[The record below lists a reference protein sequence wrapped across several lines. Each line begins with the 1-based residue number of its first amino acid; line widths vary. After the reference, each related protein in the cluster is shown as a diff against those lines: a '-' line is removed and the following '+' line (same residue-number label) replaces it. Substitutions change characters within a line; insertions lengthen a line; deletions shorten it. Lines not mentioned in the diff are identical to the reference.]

1 MTLCLAILAR
11 GTCILI
17 EHLTVFPILTGCLE
31 YQRNVHVSLRGNDS
45 KRCGSIKKPC
55 RTITKAVTR
64 VSWDGMVILDGS
76 GTAKQPYNC
85 EQLTT
90 RAHHP
95 GIRVTRSVT
104 MTSLPST
111 EAHVTCPK
119 GFHFHGSN
127 ESLRISLS
135 GLSFSKTTLKFIDCG
150 DVEIINCTLRKRHSD
165 KTAMESAV
173 VIRVQNISKVNVTI
187 RDSVFQNNSLCVR
200 IYFEQ
205 QSLKKDRLF
214 SLTVTK
220 TKFLENGFHTQSPER
235 GAIVFSANETP
246 KKFSQTIYLQ
256 ITMNEVHC
264 LGGGGHFL
272 DVDLPTAVTTEA
284 YHNINLERNH
294 FMTSRSLYYSNVSMA
309 TVAFVDLQCVN
320 NSEVRCITVQSFT
333 NANRTIDLKVNGSRF
348 YDNKMNKMNRT
359 VKAATLQVT
368 GTTSQSGTINI
379 FNTSFVQ
386 SSEVAVSLTPNF
398 NVCLEGV
405 TVRSS
410 LYGVRMVAY
419 DAVVMNDSNFYLF
432 TSIHNCTFRNN
443 LMDVYGLL
451 NNTVRVD
458 VQVTN
463 TVFDGKEV
471 QEYNR
476 QNATFGIRI
485 IIPLLDK
492 QIPSKVNVE
501 IENATF
507 AGRPT
512 NAFVFVAKGN
522 KTITLR
528 GCKFRDSF
536 SLETNEWIV
545 QKYENL
551 PGYMTG
557 QGAFLFLF
565 DSDKLVDRG
574 CVKGGERH
582 DTHAQWIY
590 NSRVLVEN
598 TLFQNNFGYEAGAI
612 QIING
617 YVQFRRCNFTN
628 NFALSDTG
636 HVYVGYGSARV
647 EFQNCAFKREEGK
660 EGTFKGISFTVGR
673 FLHSESGGPI
683 KIKSTSFETKFSE
696 SRRARQQPVLRIS
709 YGGYFDIDS
718 NSTIQCPMGSS
729 LRFYNFTHFSYDGE
743 QDSSFCRINVTTEIF
758 ACLMCR
764 SKMYSLQSG
773 FSRGLSVRKGFS
785 CLECPFGAHC
795 KGPINIVAKRD
806 FWGYKITNSSNFSS
820 LTFVPCPEKY
830 CSGES
835 HYHQDFNRC
844 YGYRQGVLCGRCAP
858 GFTESLFSTKCRKAD
873 ECRCNFQLWLFMA
886 IYTIVLTFY
895 LLKKPPLVRF
905 LKDQIFWFKRDRHQQ
920 NLQRDSVLEKEE
932 SENGYIRIT
941 FYFYQVFD
949 LLSTTSVETM
959 MEKVPYIST
968 MVAAFNFEVH
978 ILDKKIGCPFA
989 GLTAVTKEMF
999 LSALV
1004 FVAIGHVFMT
1014 YCLNLVVYRILK
1026 KHKPLFVH
1034 YVAVAMEILLLGYE
1048 RLAETSLK
1056 LMHCVPIGS
1065 ELRLYYDGNVV
1076 CWQWWQHCLLAFNVI
1091 FVVPFVGVLYLGS
1104 GKLYNKTISWKQFI
1118 GACIVPLPFL
1128 VYWLVKRSH
1137 TKQRGNPASQ
1147 IRYSRLSSLF
1157 DDENA
1162 SHDSEE
1168 CTNEISNILLGP
1180 FRPPSA
1186 HDQGTLYW
1194 ESVLIG
1200 RRLVLLIFRAF
1211 IPNFMVCSFCMSFA
1225 CILMAVHHS
1234 IKKPFRDRTADRM
1247 ETFSLITLS
1256 CIATI
1261 NVTTATLASS
1271 AVRPEGPNKSIIVV
1285 LRWIQVALLSFPFAL
1300 FALLILFALL
1310 SQLVR
1315 FVILLKRKIWK
1326 GRTPNI

>member
-1 MTLCLAILAR
+1 M
-11 GTCILI
+11 I
-17 EHLTVFPILTGCLE
+17 EHLTVFPMFTGCLE
-31 YQRNVHVSLRGNDS
+31 YQRTVHVSLRGNDT

-64 VSWDGMVILDGS
+64 VSRDGMVILDGS

-95 GIRVTRSVT
+95 GIRVTRSLT

-127 ESLRISLS
+127 ESISLR

-150 DVEIINCTLRKRHSD
+150 DVQIINCTLRKRHSD
-165 KTAMESAV
+165 KTARESAV
-173 VIRVQNISKVNVTI
+173 VIRVQKISKVNVTI

-205 QSLKKDRLF
+205 RSLKKNRLF
-214 SLTVTK
+214 SLNVTK
-220 TKFLENGFHTQSPER
+220 TKFVENGFHTQSPER
-235 GAIVFSANETP
+235 GAIVFSTNETV
-246 KKFSQTIYLQ
+246 KKCFQTIYLQ

-264 LGGGGHFL
+264 IGGGGHFL
-272 DVDLPTAVTTEA
+272 DVELPTAVTKEA
-284 YHNINLERNH
+284 YYNINLERNH
-294 FMTSRSLYYSNVSMA
+294 FMASRSLYYSRVSRA
-309 TVAFVDLQCVN
+309 TVAFVGLQCVN

-333 NANRTIDLKVNGSRF
+333 NANRTIDLKVNGSSF
-348 YDNKMNKMNRT
+348 YYDNKTNQ
-359 VKAATLQVT
+359 APTLHVT
-368 GTTSQSGTINI
+368 GITAQSGTIYI
-379 FNTSFVQ
+379 FNTSFVR
-386 SSEVAVSLTPNF
+386 SKVAVSFTSNF
-398 NVCLEGV
+398 KVHFEAV
-405 TVRSS
+405 TVISS
-410 LYGVRMVAY
+410 LHAVR
-419 DAVVMNDSNFYLF
+419 VVVYNKTGMNDSNFCLSASF
-432 TSIHNCTFRNN
+432 NNCTFRNN
-443 LMDVYGLL
+443 LMDVFGLL
-451 NNTVRVD
+451 NKTIRVYLG
-458 VQVTN
+458 VTN
-463 TVFDGKEV
+463 TVFDGKEI
-471 QEYNR
+471 QEKH
-476 QNATFGIRI
+476 AKKDTFGIRI
-485 IIPLLDK
+485 IIPPLDS
-492 QIPSKVNVE
+492 QTPSKVNVE

-528 GCKFRDSF
+528 GCKFLDSF
-536 SLETNEWIV
+536 GLETNEWIMR
-545 QKYENL
+545 KYKHL

-574 CVKGGERH
+574 CVEGGERK
-582 DTHAQWIY
+582 DTHAHWIY
-590 NSRVLVEN
+590 NSSVLVEN

-617 YVQFRRCNFTN
+617 YVKFRRCNFTN

-636 HVYVGYGSARV
+636 HVYVGYGSAKV
-647 EFQNCAFKREEGK
+647 EFQNCAFKRTER

-683 KIKSTSFETKFSE
+683 KIKNTSFDTKLSDGLV
-696 SRRARQQPVLRIS
+696 SQPILRIFF
-709 YGGYFDIDS
+709 GGYFDIDQ
-718 NSTIQCPMGSS
+718 NSIIQCPVGSS
-729 LRFYNFTHFSYDGE
+729 LQFDNLTHFSYEGG
-743 QDSSFCRINVTTEIF
+743 QDSTFCRVNVTTESFNCI
-758 ACLMCR
+758 MCP

-773 FSRGLSVRKGFS
+773 FSRGLSVIKGFR

-795 KGPINIVAKRD
+795 DGPNNIVAKRD
-806 FWGYKITNSSNFSS
+806 FWGYKVTNSSNFSS
-820 LTFVPCPEKY
+820 LAFVPCPEKY
-830 CSGES
+830 CHSKS
-835 HYHQDFNRC
+835 HNHQNFNRC

-858 GFTESLFSTKCRKAD
+858 GFTESLFSPECRKAD
-873 ECRCNFQLWLFMA
+873 ECRCNFQLWVFMA

-895 LLKKPPLVRF
+895 LLKKPPLARF
-905 LKDQIFWFKRDRHQQ
+905 LKDQIFWFKRDRRQQ
-920 NLQRDSVLEKEE
+920 NLEKEE
-932 SENGYIRIT
+932 TEKGYVRIT

-968 MVAAFNFEVH
+968 TVAAFNFEVH
-978 ILDKKIGCPFA
+978 ILDKNIGCPFA

-1004 FVAIGHVFMT
+1004 FVAIGHVFT
-1014 YCLNLVVYRILK
+1014 IYCLNLVVYRILK
-1026 KHKPLFVH
+1026 KHKPVLVH

-1076 CWQWWQHCLLAFNVI
+1076 CWQWWQHGLLAFNVI

-1104 GKLYNKTISWKQFI
+1104 GKLYKKTISWKKFI
-1118 GACIVPLPFL
+1118 GACIAPLPFL
-1128 VYWLVKRSH
+1128 IYWLLKRSNAS
-1137 TKQRGNPASQ
+1137 QNRNPAVQ
-1147 IRYSRLSSLF
+1147 NRYTRHSSLPG
-1157 DDENA
+1157 NGTS

-1168 CTNEISNILLGP
+1168 CTNEISSILHGP
-1180 FRPPSA
+1180 FRPPNA

-1211 IPNFMVCSFCMSFA
+1211 IPNSMVCFLCMSVA
-1225 CILMAVHHS
+1225 CVLMAVHHL

-1247 ETFSLITLS
+1247 ETFSLVTLS
-1256 CIATI
+1256 CIAII
-1261 NVTTATLASS
+1261 NVTTATLGSS
-1271 AVRPEGPNKSIIVV
+1271 AVRPEGPNKSIIAV
-1285 LRWIQVALLSFPFAL
+1285 LRWIQVALLSVPFAV
-1300 FALLILFALL
+1300 FALLILFAL
-1310 SQLVR
+1310 SSHLVR

-1326 GRTPNI
+1326 GRTPNGHLNERTSLLHM

>member
-1 MTLCLAILAR
+1 MT
-11 GTCILI
+11 G
-17 EHLTVFPILTGCLE
+17 
-31 YQRNVHVSLRGNDS
+31 
-45 KRCGSIKKPC
+45 
-55 RTITKAVTR
+55 
-64 VSWDGMVILDGS
+64 
-76 GTAKQPYNC
+76 
-85 EQLTT
+85 
-90 RAHHP
+90 
-95 GIRVTRSVT
+95 
-104 MTSLPST
+104 
-111 EAHVTCPK
+111 PK
-119 GFHFHGSN
+119 GFHFQGSN

-150 DVEIINCTLRKRHSD
+150 DVEIIDCTLQKRHSD
-165 KTAMESAV
+165 KTARESAV
-173 VIRVQNISKVNVTI
+173 VIRVQNISKVNITI

-214 SLTVTK
+214 SLNVTK
-220 TKFLENGFHTQSPER
+220 TKFLENGVHTQSPKR
-235 GAIVFSANETP
+235 GAIVFSTNEAM
-246 KKFSQTIYLQ
+246 KKSSQIIYLQ
-256 ITMNEVHC
+256 ITMNDVLC
-264 LGGGGHFL
+264 VGGGGHFL
-272 DVDLPTAVTTEA
+272 DVELPAAITKEA
-284 YHNINLERNH
+284 YCNINLERNH
-294 FMTSRSLYYSNVSMA
+294 FMTSRSLYYSKVRMA
-309 TVAFVDLQCVN
+309 TVAFVGLQCVN
-320 NSEVRCITVQSFT
+320 NSAVTCITVQSFT

-348 YDNKMNKMNRT
+348 YDNKTNQT
-359 VKAATLQVT
+359 VLAATLRVT
-368 GTTSQSGTINI
+368 GTTTQSGTINI
-379 FNTSFVQ
+379 FNTSFVR
-386 SSEVAVSLTPNF
+386 SSEVAVRLTPNF

-410 LYGVRMVAY
+410 LYGVWMAAY
-419 DAVVMNDSNFYLF
+419 GAVVMNDSNLYLF
-432 TSIHNCTFRNN
+432 ANIHNCTFRNN
-443 LMDVYGLL
+443 LMDVYGFL
-451 NNTVRVD
+451 NNSVRVD
-458 VQVTN
+458 IRVTN
-463 TVFDGKEV
+463 TVFDGKEI
-471 QEYNR
+471 QEKNR
-476 QNATFGIRI
+476 KNATFGIRI
-485 IIPLLDK
+485 IIPLLNK
-492 QIPSKVNVE
+492 QIPSTANVE

-528 GCKFRDSF
+528 GCNFLDSF
-536 SLETNEWIV
+536 SLEINDWIDN
-545 QKYENL
+545 KYNNL
-551 PGYMTG
+551 PGYTTG

-565 DSDKLVDRG
+565 DSDKLVDGG
-574 CVKGGERH
+574 CVKVGQRK
-582 DTHAQWIY
+582 DTHSQWFY
-590 NSRVLVEN
+590 KSRVLVEN
-598 TLFQNNFGYEAGAI
+598 TLFQNNFGYAAGAI

-636 HVYVGYGSARV
+636 QVCVGYGSAKV
-647 EFQNCAFKREEGK
+647 KFQNCAFERTEK
-660 EGTFKGISFTVGR
+660 EGTFNGTSFRFGR
-673 FLHSESGGPI
+673 FLHSQSGGPI
-683 KIKSTSFETKFSE
+683 KIKETSFNTNFSE
-696 SRRARQQPVLRIS
+696 RLIRQQPIIRIS
-709 YGGYFDIDS
+709 SGGYFDMDS

-729 LRFYNFTHFSYDGE
+729 LQFDNFTHFSYGGGKG
-743 QDSSFCRINVTTEIF
+743 STFCRIDVTTELF
-758 ACLMCR
+758 TCLMCP

-773 FSRGLSVRKGFS
+773 FSRGLSVRKGLS
-785 CLECPFGAHC
+785 CHECPFGARC
-795 KGPINIVAKRD
+795 EGPNDIVAKRD

-830 CSGES
+830 CRSKS

-844 YGYRQGVLCGRCAP
+844 YGYRQGVRCRRCTP
-858 GFTESLFSTKCRKAD
+858 GFTESPFSTKFRKAD
-873 ECRCNFQLWLFMA
+873 ECKCNFQLWLFMA
-886 IYTIVLTFY
+886 IYTIALTFY

-905 LKDQIFWFKRDRHQQ
+905 LKDQIFWFKRDRRQQ
-920 NLQRDSVLEKEE
+920 NLQRDSVLVKEE
-932 SENGYIRIT
+932 TENGYVRIT

-978 ILDKKIGCPFA
+978 ILDKKIGCSFT

-1004 FVAIGHVFMT
+1004 VVAIGHVFMI

-1026 KHKPLFVH
+1026 KHKPLLVH

-1076 CWQWWQHCLLAFNVI
+1076 CWQWWQYGLLAFNVI

-1118 GACIVPLPFL
+1118 GACIIPLPFL
-1128 VYWLVKRSH
+1128 VYWLVKRSY
-1137 TKQRGNPASQ
+1137 TKQRGNPASHN
-1147 IRYSRLSSLF
+1147 RYSRLSSLIN
-1157 DDENA
+1157 DENV

-1180 FRPPSA
+1180 FRPTSA

-1211 IPNFMVCSFCMSFA
+1211 IPNFMVCSLCMSVA
-1225 CILMAVHHS
+1225 CILMAVHHL

-1315 FVILLKRKIWK
+1315 FVILLKREIWK

>member
-1 MTLCLAILAR
+1 MTLFNHSCKGNIW
-11 GTCILI
+11 T
-17 EHLTVFPILTGCLE
+17 EHLTVFPMFTGCFQ
-31 YQRNVHVSLRGNDS
+31 YQRNVHVSLRGNDT
-45 KRCGSIKKPC
+45 KRCGSTKKPC

-64 VSWDGMVILDGS
+64 VSRDGMVIVLDGS
-76 GTAKQPYNC
+76 GTAKQPYDC

-90 RAHHP
+90 QEHHP
-95 GIRVTRSVT
+95 GIWVTRSVT
-104 MTSLPST
+104 MTSLTST

-127 ESLRISLS
+127 ESLRISLR

-150 DVEIINCTLRKRHSD
+150 DVQIINCTLRKRHSD
-165 KTAMESAV
+165 KTARESAV
-173 VIRVQNISKVNVTI
+173 VIRVQKISKVNVTI

-200 IYFEQ
+200 IHFEQ
-205 QSLKKDRLF
+205 RSLKKDRLF
-214 SLTVTK
+214 SLNVTK

-235 GAIVFSANETP
+235 GAIVFSTNETP
-246 KKFSQTIYLQ
+246 KKCSQTIYLQ

-264 LGGGGHFL
+264 IGGRGHFL
-272 DVDLPTAVTTEA
+272 DVDLPTAVTKEA
-284 YHNINLERNH
+284 YYNINLKRNH
-294 FMTSRSLYYSNVSMA
+294 FMISRSLYYSNVSMA
-309 TVAFVDLQCVN
+309 TVAFVGLQCVN
-320 NSEVRCITVQSFT
+320 NSEVRCITVQSFY

-348 YDNKMNKMNRT
+348 YDNKTNRT
-359 VKAATLQVT
+359 VLAETLCVT
-368 GTTSQSGTINI
+368 GIAVQSGTIYV
-379 FNTSFVQ
+379 FNTSFVR
-386 SSEVAVSLTPNF
+386 SEVAVSFTPNF
-398 NVCLEGV
+398 KVHLEAV
-405 TVRSS
+405 TVKAS
-410 LYGVRMVAY
+410 LQGVRIVSY
-419 DAVVMNDSNFYLF
+419 PYNKIERNN
-432 TSIHNCTFRNN
+432 SIFCLYASFNNCTFRNN
-443 LMDVYGLL
+443 LMDVFGLL
-451 NNTVRVD
+451 NKTIRVYLG
-458 VQVTN
+458 VTN
-463 TVFDGKEV
+463 TVFDGKEI
-471 QEYNR
+471 QEEYAK
-476 QNATFGIRI
+476 NATFGIRI
-485 IIPLLDK
+485 IIPYLHKKLL
-492 QIPSKVNVE
+492 SKTNVE

-507 AGRPT
+507 VGRPT

-522 KTITLR
+522 KTISLR
-528 GCKFRDSF
+528 GCKFHESF
-536 SLETNEWIV
+536 SLETNIWRV
-545 QKYENL
+545 GKFKNL
-551 PGYMTG
+551 PRYMTG
-557 QGAFLFLF
+557 QGAFLLLF
-565 DSDKLVDRG
+565 DSDKRVEKG
-574 CVKGGERH
+574 CVKGGVRNN
-582 DTHAQWIY
+582 THPNWSY
-590 NSRVLVEN
+590 TSRVLFED
-598 TLFQNNFGYEAGAI
+598 TLFQNNLGYAAGAI
-612 QIING
+612 EIING
-617 YVQFRRCNFTN
+617 NVEFRRCNFTN

-636 HVYVGYGSARV
+636 HVCVGYGSAKV
-647 EFQNCAFKREEGK
+647 EFQNCAFERTEKG
-660 EGTFKGISFTVGR
+660 GTFNGTSFRFGR
-673 FLHSESGGPI
+673 FLHSQSGGPI
-683 KIKSTSFETKFSE
+683 KIKETSFNTNFSE
-696 SRRARQQPVLRIS
+696 RLIRQQPIIRIS
-709 YGGYFDIDS
+709 SGGYFDMDS

-729 LRFYNFTHFSYDGE
+729 LQFDNFTHFSYGGGKG
-743 QDSSFCRINVTTEIF
+743 STFCRINVTTELF
-758 ACLMCR
+758 TCLMCP

-785 CLECPFGAHC
+785 CLECPFGARC
-795 KGPINIVAKRD
+795 EGPNNIVAKRD

-830 CSGES
+830 CRGES

-873 ECRCNFQLWLFMA
+873 ECKCNFQLWLFMA

-905 LKDQIFWFKRDRHQQ
+905 LKDQIFWFKRDRRQQ
-920 NLQRDSVLEKEE
+920 NLEKEE
-932 SENGYIRIT
+932 TEKGYVRIT

-959 MEKVPYIST
+959 MQKVPYIST

-1004 FVAIGHVFMT
+1004 FVSIGHVFMI

-1026 KHKPLFVH
+1026 KHKPLLVH

-1048 RLAETSLK
+1048 RLAETLLK
-1056 LMHCVPIGS
+1056 LMRCVRIGS
-1065 ELRLYYDGNVV
+1065 ELHLYYDGNVV

-1104 GKLYNKTISWKQFI
+1104 GKLYYKTISWKEFI

-1128 VYWLVKRSH
+1128 VYWLVKRSY
-1137 TKQRGNPASQ
+1137 TKQRGNPASHYRY
-1147 IRYSRLSSLF
+1147 IRLPSLI

-1168 CTNEISNILLGP
+1168 CTNEISNILFGP
-1180 FRPPSA
+1180 FRPSSA

-1200 RRLVLLIFRAF
+1200 RRLVLLIFRVF
-1211 IPNFMVCSFCMSFA
+1211 IPDSMVCFLCMSVA
-1225 CILMAVHHS
+1225 CVLITVHHL

-1256 CIATI
+1256 CIAII

-1271 AVRPEGPNKSIIVV
+1271 AIRPEGPNKSIIVV

-1300 FALLILFALL
+1300 FALLILLALL

-1315 FVILLKRKIWK
+1315 FVILLKRKVWK
-1326 GRTPNI
+1326 GRTPNICV

>member
-1 MTLCLAILAR
+1 M
-11 GTCILI
+11 I
-17 EHLTVFPILTGCLE
+17 EHLTVFPMLTGCLE
-31 YQRNVHVSLRGNDS
+31 YQRTVHVSLRGNDT

-55 RTITKAVTR
+55 RTIAKAVTR
-64 VSWDGMVILDGS
+64 VSGGGMVILDGS
-76 GTAKQPYNC
+76 GTEKQPYDC
-85 EQLTT
+85 EKLTT
-90 RAHHP
+90 RAHYP

-150 DVEIINCTLRKRHSD
+150 DVQIINCTLRKRHSD
-165 KTAMESAV
+165 KTARESAV
-173 VIRVQNISKVNVTI
+173 VLRVQKISKVNVTI

-205 QSLKKDRLF
+205 RSLKTDRLF
-214 SLTVTK
+214 SLNVTN

-235 GAIVFSANETP
+235 GAIVFSTNETL
-246 KKFSQTIYLQ
+246 KKCFQTLYLQ

-294 FMTSRSLYYSNVSMA
+294 FMTSRSLYYSKVRMA
-309 TVAFVDLQCVN
+309 TVAFVGLQCVN
-320 NSEVRCITVQSFT
+320 NFAVRCITIRSFT
-333 NANRTIDLKVNGSRF
+333 NENRTIDLKVNGSRF
-348 YDNKMNKMNRT
+348 YDNKTNRT
-359 VKAATLQVT
+359 VLAATLQVT
-368 GTTSQSGTINI
+368 GTTTQSGTISI

-398 NVCLEGV
+398 NVWLEGV

-410 LYGVRMVAY
+410 LYGVQMVAY
-419 DAVVMNDSNFYLF
+419 DAVVMNDSKLYLF
-432 TSIHNCTFRNN
+432 ANIHNCTFRNN
-443 LMDVYGLL
+443 FMDVYGLL
-451 NNTVRVD
+451 NNSVHVD
-458 VQVTN
+458 IRVTN
-463 TVFDGKEV
+463 TVFDGKEI
-471 QEYNR
+471 QEKNR
-476 QNATFGIRI
+476 KNATFGIRI

-492 QIPSKVNVE
+492 QTTSKVNVE

-528 GCKFRDSF
+528 GCKFLDSF
-536 SLETNEWIV
+536 GPEKNEWIMR
-545 QKYENL
+545 KYKNL

-574 CVKGGERH
+574 CVKGGERN

-598 TLFQNNFGYEAGAI
+598 TLFQNNFGYAAGAI

-636 HVYVGYGSARV
+636 HVCIGYGSAKV
-647 EFQNCAFKREEGK
+647 EFQNCAFERTEK
-660 EGTFKGISFTVGR
+660 EGTFNGTSFRFGG
-673 FLHSESGGPI
+673 FLHSQSGGPI
-683 KIKSTSFETKFSE
+683 KIKETSFNINFSE
-696 SRRARQQPVLRIS
+696 RLIRQQPIIRIS
-709 YGGYFDIDS
+709 SGGYFDMDS

-729 LRFYNFTHFSYDGE
+729 LQFDNFTHFSYGGGNG
-743 QDSSFCRINVTTEIF
+743 STFCRINVTTEIF
-758 ACLMCR
+758 TCLMCP

-785 CLECPFGAHC
+785 CLECPFGARC
-795 KGPINIVAKRD
+795 EGPNNIVAKQD

-830 CSGES
+830 CRSKG

-858 GFTESLFSTKCRKAD
+858 NFTESLFSTKCRKAD
-873 ECRCNFQLWLFMA
+873 KCRCNFQLWLFMA

-905 LKDQIFWFKRDRHQQ
+905 LKDQIFWFKRDRRQQ
-920 NLQRDSVLEKEE
+920 NLQRDLVLVKEE
-932 SENGYIRIT
+932 TENGYVRIT

-949 LLSTTSVETM
+949 LLSTTSLETM
-959 MEKVPYIST
+959 MGKVPYIST
-968 MVAAFNFEVH
+968 MVAAFNFEVR
-978 ILDKKIGCPFA
+978 ILDEEIGCPFA

-1004 FVAIGHVFMT
+1004 FVAIGHVFT
-1014 YCLNLVVYRILK
+1014 IYCLNLVVYRILK
-1026 KHKPLFVH
+1026 KHKPVLVH

-1048 RLAETSLK
+1048 RLAETSFK

-1128 VYWLVKRSH
+1128 VYWLAKRSY
-1137 TKQRGNPASQ
+1137 TKQRGNPASHN
-1147 IRYSRLSSLF
+1147 RYSRLSSLI
-1157 DDENA
+1157 DDGNA
-1162 SHDSEE
+1162 SHDIEE

-1180 FRPPSA
+1180 FRPTSA

-1211 IPNFMVCSFCMSFA
+1211 IPNFMVCSLCMSVA
-1225 CILMAVHHS
+1225 CILMAVHHL

-1271 AVRPEGPNKSIIVV
+1271 AVCPEGPNKSIIVV